1 MKISTKFDV
10 GPVRI
15 LSDDHVFAEAEERK
29 KYLFLFSFALL
40 LLILAFC
47 YNTPGEIWEGSLIIL
62 LSPANLITDYI
73 PLTNVGATLFNAAVK
88 SFFSIA
94 MAAVNRVKIT
104 GAVVA
109 AFFTVAGF
117 SLFGKN
123 LYNSIP
129 IIAGVYLYCRLT
141 HNPFK
146 NHLMSAFF
154 GTALAPL
161 VSEVSFNLNLPVAAG
176 IALGILAGIIVGM
189 VLPQLASNFVNFH
202 HGFNMYN
209 IGFTSGII
217 GTFFIA
223 LFRAFNIEVAPV
235 NIISSGNNQTFAP
248 VFYSVFALMFIIGL
262 YGNKWSLKGYG
273 SILKQSGR
281 LSTDFIDI
289 AGFNL
294 TLINM
299 GLLGIISV
307 SYVLLVGGELNGPS
321 IGGIFTV
328 VGFAAFGKHIKNITP
343 VLVGIFFIGAINPYE
358 LKSTFAVLAALFGTT
373 LAPIS
378 GYYGPIAGVIA
389 GVLHMAMVMNVG
401 YLHAGMNLYNN
412 GFSGGFV
419 AAGLI
424 PVFECFIPYLR
435 GKRKKSCISEQEET
449 P

>member
-73 PLTNVGATLFNAAVK
+73 ALTNVGATLFNAAVM

-202 HGFNMYN
+202 HGFNLYN

-235 NIISSGNNQTFAP
+235 NLISSGNNQSFAP

>member
-73 PLTNVGATLFNAAVK
+73 ALTNVGATLFNAAVM

-202 HGFNMYN
+202 HGFNLYN

-235 NIISSGNNQTFAP
+235 NIISSGNNQSFAP

>member
-1 MKISTKFDV
+1 M
-10 GPVRI
+10 

-73 PLTNVGATLFNAAVK
+73 ALTNVGATLFNAAVM

-146 NHLMSAFF
+146 IHLMSAFF

-176 IALGILAGIIVGM
+176 IA
-189 VLPQLASNFVNFH
+189 
-202 HGFNMYN
+202 
-209 IGFTSGII
+209 
-217 GTFFIA
+217 
-223 LFRAFNIEVAPV
+223 
-235 NIISSGNNQTFAP
+235 
-248 VFYSVFALMFIIGL
+248 
-262 YGNKWSLKGYG
+262 
-273 SILKQSGR
+273 
-281 LSTDFIDI
+281 
-289 AGFNL
+289 
-294 TLINM
+294 
-299 GLLGIISV
+299 
-307 SYVLLVGGELNGPS
+307 
-321 IGGIFTV
+321 
-328 VGFAAFGKHIKNITP
+328 
-343 VLVGIFFIGAINPYE
+343 
-358 LKSTFAVLAALFGTT
+358 
-373 LAPIS
+373 
-378 GYYGPIAGVIA
+378 
-389 GVLHMAMVMNVG
+389 
-401 YLHAGMNLYNN
+401 
-412 GFSGGFV
+412 
-419 AAGLI
+419 
-424 PVFECFIPYLR
+424 
-435 GKRKKSCISEQEET
+435 
-449 P
+449 

>member
-1 MKISTKFDV
+1 VKISTKFDV

>member
-73 PLTNVGATLFNAAVK
+73 ALTNVGATLFNAAVM

-202 HGFNMYN
+202 HGFNLYN

-235 NIISSGNNQTFAP
+235 NLISSGNNQSFAP

-343 VLVGIFFIGAINPYE
+343 VLVGIFLIGAINPYE

>member
-1 MKISTKFDV
+1 VKISTKFDV

-73 PLTNVGATLFNAAVK
+73 ALTNVGATLFNAAVM

-202 HGFNMYN
+202 HGFNLYN

-235 NIISSGNNQTFAP
+235 NLISSGNNQSFAP